1 MNTANNGHE
10 HEFEPEFGLPESL
23 PRGETILWQGTP
35 DFRDMALRVFHLRK
49 AVLYFVALLAAR
61 AVQLWLSDAGLS
73 GTFMSML
80 LPSFLATVALTA
92 IGTLA
97 WLSARTTAYTLTDQR
112 VVMRVGIVLTLTFN
126 LPLKHIS
133 AASLQINDHGFGDI
147 PLALAGNTRVAWIH
161 LWPHARP
168 WHVTR
173 PEPMLRCVPNAAV
186 LAALLS
192 KAWVEATGK
201 HEAFAKPVVPAHT
214 PPISESSQ
222 QPSMAY
228 TKSAPPAHQWG
239 AKLT

>member
-133 AASLQINDHGFGDI
+133 AASLQVTGKGFGDI
-147 PLALAGNTRVAWIH
+147 PLSLAENTRIAWIH
-161 LWPHARP
+161 LWPHTRP
-168 WHVTR
+168 WRVNR
-173 PEPMLRCVPNAAV
+173 PEPMLRCVPDA
-186 LAALLS
+186 AALASLLS
-192 KAWVEATGK
+192 EAWVTANGH
-201 HEAFAKPVVPAHT
+201 HEAVTKPAVPIHAPT
-214 PPISESSQ
+214 IPESSQ
-222 QPSMAY
+222 PLQAY
-228 TKSAPPAHQWG
+228 AKPAPQTHQWE
-239 AKLT
+239 ANPT